1 MGAGDA
7 PRSDVERR
15 RAGPPIDSGR
25 GPAWIGGRPKPG
37 LSIRPWNAVS
47 SIVAGGARLGVLRHL
62 RAPDAGLVGSP
73 FDPS

>member
-25 GPAWIGGRPKPG
+25 GPAWIGGAAKARALDTPVERISP
-37 LSIRPWNAVS
+37 
-47 SIVAGGARLGVLRHL
+47 IVAGSSRLW
-62 RAPDAGLVGSP
+62 RAPASASSGRWPVGSP